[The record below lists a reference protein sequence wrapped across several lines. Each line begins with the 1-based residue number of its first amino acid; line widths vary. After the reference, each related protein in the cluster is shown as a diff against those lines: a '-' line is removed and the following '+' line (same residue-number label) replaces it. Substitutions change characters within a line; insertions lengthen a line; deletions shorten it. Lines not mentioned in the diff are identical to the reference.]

1 MLSLEKRG
9 MSECY
14 IIIIIILS
22 ALLHDIHT
30 DAVSFR
36 PVPILNSAKFINIGQ
51 TAYERFIC
59 HPIVYFTAY
68 RRVAHAS
75 SVSVVLASLP
85 QSGPSQIRG

>member
-1 MLSLEKRG
+1 MGYFVLCFVGAMCSNLEKRG

-22 ALLHDIHT
+22 ALLHDIHA

-51 TAYERFIC
+51 TAYERFTC
-59 HPIVYFTAY
+59 HPIVYFTAI
-68 RRVAHAS
+68 AAWLTPALFLS
-75 SVSVVLASLP
+75 C
-85 QSGPSQIRG
+85 